1 MDIDAFFKEVG
12 IDEYSIVRIEDLPD
26 TDRSGPLHL
35 VPSARSVIV
44 FGMEIPVP
52 VYEAPPRE
60 KTQKMLQIVESLDR
74 TAARLADRLIAE
86 NFRSAVVPL
95 FLPLRVESE
104 GIQGIVRLKRIA
116 ALGGLGTIGKSTLLI
131 SPRYGTRLAFSGI
144 VTEMEAGLLKTS
156 LSADF
161 CGNCGWCVRSCPGGA
176 IGPDGVDVFRC
187 RNISPWV
194 PAPLVPAATWLLSHV
209 SIQSL
214 VVPFAPRVA
223 RLRCSLCVMVCPCF
237 RAGEDIKDEKRL

>member
-35 VPSARSVIV
+35 VSSARSVIV

-52 VYEAPPRE
+52 VYEAPTRE

-95 FLPLRVESE
+95 FLPLRVEFGE
-104 GIQGIVRLKRIA
+104 IQGIVRLKRIA
-116 ALGGLGTIGKSTLLI
+116 ALGGLGTIGTIGKSKLLI
-131 SPRYGTRLAFSGI
+131 SPRHGTRLAFSGI

-156 LSADF
+156 LAADF
-161 CGNCGWCVRSCPGGA
+161 YGNCGRCVRAGQSVPMGSMSSGAGISVHGSRPRWSRQRPG
-176 IGPDGVDVFRC
+176 C
-187 RNISPWV
+187 
-194 PAPLVPAATWLLSHV
+194 
-209 SIQSL
+209 
-214 VVPFAPRVA
+214 
-223 RLRCSLCVMVCPCF
+223 
-237 RAGEDIKDEKRL
+237 